1 MALLH
6 IPMQAVQ
13 LTQIPLF
20 DNRAWS
26 FVACVVLL
34 GPVLFVN
41 KPVTATVQIS
51 VSACHV
57 CLLLQTTQLAISYI
71 QKNILQL
78 SCRSHREQTEKEYS
92 DVVYFKLPD
101 LRLHWQ
107 LALIFYP
114 APENEMYSVC

>member
-1 MALLH
+1 MAILH

-26 FVACVVLL
+26 FIACVLL
-34 GPVLFVN
+34 FGPVLFVN

-51 VSACHV
+51 VSVCHV
-57 CLLLQTTQLAISYI
+57 CLQLQTTQLAISYI
-71 QKNILQL
+71 RKNILQL
-78 SCRSHREQTEKEYS
+78 SYRLHCERTDKEYS

-101 LRLHWQ
+101 LRLH
-107 LALIFYP
+107 
-114 APENEMYSVC
+114 